1 MTDYYE
7 ILKLR
12 PSNLSQLETK
22 FSDYLN
28 ALKNTKTPF
37 SVTRVKSLKKSI
49 VSFYLLSDDKNRML
63 YNRLF
68 LDGNINPNYIESFA
82 RIELE
87 YNIKANRVI
96 TQLKNLQPKEGEEND
111 WMSIVIEGQSIEIE

>member
-1 MTDYYE
+1 MIDYYE

-22 FSDYLN
+22 FNDYLN
-28 ALKNTKTPF
+28 SIKNTKTPF
-37 SVTRVKSLKKSI
+37 SVTRVKSLKKAI
-49 VSFYLLSDDKNRML
+49 VSYYLLSDDKNRML

-87 YNIKANRVI
+87 FNIKANRVI
-96 TQLKNLQPKEGEEND
+96 TQLKNLQPKEGEENHGKD
-111 WMSIVIEGQSIEIE
+111 DSYITHR